1 MSSLTN
7 FHFLFKYIIV
17 GDSSK
22 LYNNVGVGKSNM
34 LLQFT
39 QKKFK
44 TDHDVTIGVEFGAK
58 NISINNE
65 KIYRLQIWDTVKKNL
80 NFRLAKKLLNQ

>member
-1 MSSLTN
+1 
-7 FHFLFKYIIV
+7 
-17 GDSSK
+17 
-22 LYNNVGVGKSNM
+22 M